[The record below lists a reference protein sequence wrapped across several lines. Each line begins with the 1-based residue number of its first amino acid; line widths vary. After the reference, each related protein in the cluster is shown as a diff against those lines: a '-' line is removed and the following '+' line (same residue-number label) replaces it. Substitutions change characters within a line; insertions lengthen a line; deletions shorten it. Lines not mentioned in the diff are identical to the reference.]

1 MSYVSRI
8 FPTDKRAMAQVDALT
23 RGKTIPKTIHPE
35 ETVCSEFDDL
45 TGLGPRG
52 Y

>member
-1 MSYVSRI
+1 MECTPHLGDDV
-8 FPTDKRAMAQVDALT
+8 MAQVDALT

-35 ETVCSEFDDL
+35 ETVFTEFDDL
-45 TGLGPRG
+45 TEIGPRG